1 MTDETIRYTAVITA
15 AGNGERMGGPKALL
29 AIRWGEGP
37 GELPLAIAHARAHL
51 DWGAARVVLV
61 VRAKIARV
69 LSGFAQQHLD
79 LVVSTKEDAEGPRGS
94 IRTALELVE
103 AEPDAWFLIEPVDMP
118 PASLA
123 IVRELLRGAS
133 STPTPAAVRPAFG
146 GRRGHPVMIR
156 RRFLDRL
163 ASGEVESLRQL
174 LEALASEATTGGP
187 PVATVEVPDVRAV
200 TSFDTPAELEAWYG
214 RPTKFF
220 LEDDPTQA

>member
-1 MTDETIRYTAVITA
+1 MTDETIRYTAIITA

-37 GELPLAIAHARAHL
+37 GELPLGIAHARAHL

-61 VRAKIARV
+61 VRAKVAGV

-79 LVVSTKEDAEGPRGS
+79 LVVSARDEAEGPCGS
-94 IRTALELVE
+94 IRTALEFLDD
-103 AEPDAWFLIEPVDMP
+103 APDAWLLIEPVDMP
-118 PASLA
+118 PASVA
-123 IVRELLRGAS
+123 IVRELLRGAAS
-133 STPTPAAVRPAFG
+133 SPAPAAVRPSFE
-146 GRRGHPVMIR
+146 GRRGHPVLVR

-163 ASGEVESLRQL
+163 ASGGLESLRQL
-174 LEALASEATTGGP
+174 LEALTSESASGGP
-187 PVATVEVPDVRAV
+187 PVVTVDVPDVRAV

-220 LEDDPTQA
+220 WEDEPTNG

>member
-1 MTDETIRYTAVITA
+1 MTDETIRYTAIITA

-61 VRAKIARV
+61 VRTKIARV

-79 LVVSTKEDAEGPRGS
+79 LVVSTKDDTEGPCGS
-94 IRTALELVE
+94 IRTGLELVE

-123 IVRELLRGAS
+123 IVRELLRGAAM
-133 STPTPAAVRPAFG
+133 TPTPAAVRPAFE
-146 GRRGHPVMIR
+146 GRRGHPVLVR

-163 ASGEVESLRQL
+163 ATGEFDSLRQL
-174 LEALASEATTGGP
+174 LEALSLEAEKGGP
-187 PVATVEVPDVRAV
+187 VVVTVEVPDIRAV
-200 TSFDTPAELEAWYG
+200 TTFDTPAQLEAWYG

-220 LEDDPTQA
+220 VEDDPTQT